1 MISFSEARSSLRLP
15 RVAVSWVQRITV
27 GFPFDTRTRTFIVGS
42 FFSIQN
48 FDVYG
53 FLDSVCNMATG
64 TDTRESFDVN
74 VKDFQGH
81 SVVIKVTPTWDVAR
95 VKQEISRH
103 THVSPRN
110 FKLVFAGQTL
120 AETLTLWVGWWV

>member
-1 MISFSEARSSLRLP
+1 
-15 RVAVSWVQRITV
+15 
-27 GFPFDTRTRTFIVGS
+27 
-42 FFSIQN
+42 
-48 FDVYG
+48 
-53 FLDSVCNMATG
+53 MATG

-120 AETLTLWVGWWV
+120 AETLTLWVGVVCMCSVLHNRSIFSCCSSSLDPDLLAWDVCLEQSGVQTTAVVYM

>member
-1 MISFSEARSSLRLP
+1 
-15 RVAVSWVQRITV
+15 
-27 GFPFDTRTRTFIVGS
+27 
-42 FFSIQN
+42 
-48 FDVYG
+48 
-53 FLDSVCNMATG
+53 MATR

-103 THVSPRN
+103 TQVAPQN

-120 AETLTLWVGWWV
+120 AETLTLWVGWV